1 MKTDS
6 MKMKFNWRYLIEH
19 IYKIKGYRLGKRVG
33 ATISLRQ
40 PKIYLDHFLT
50 ALSFCQLLIIWTK
63 ILLTQTRLRGG
74 KKSLERI
81 HLFLHKMVK
90 EILGILLLDL
100 LSQDLLEILLLKLP

>member
-1 MKTDS
+1 
-6 MKMKFNWRYLIEH
+6 MKMKFNWRYLTEH

-40 PKIYLDHFLT
+40 PKIYLDHFFT

-63 ILLTQTRLRGG
+63 ILLTQTGLRGKK

-81 HLFLHKMVK
+81 HLFLHKRVK
-90 EILGILLLDL
+90 EILGILLFDL